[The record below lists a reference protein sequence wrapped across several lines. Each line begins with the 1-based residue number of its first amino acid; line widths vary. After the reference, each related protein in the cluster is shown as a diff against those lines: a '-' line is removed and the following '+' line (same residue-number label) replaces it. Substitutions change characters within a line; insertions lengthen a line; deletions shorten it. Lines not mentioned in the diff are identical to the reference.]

1 MPNVSRINGF
11 RPVSHLT
18 GAPYN
23 GQANIY
29 SVTAGNNTAIFVG
42 DIVKLGAN
50 ANSAGVK
57 TIVRATPGDVPLG
70 VVVGIVPAKIDPVK
84 GGLTTGSMTLDTP
97 NAGYITSATA
107 GYILVADSPDLVCV
121 VEAGTT
127 TVTTGYSLTA
137 NDIGLNVLPI
147 TTAGSTV
154 TGQSQMAVDMST
166 ATTTN
171 TTMLKIMGVSQ
182 RVDNEFPSNTATK
195 ILVMFNAHQL
205 KGTTGSTGV

>member
-11 RPVSHLT
+11 RPVKHIT

-23 GQANIY
+23 GQATLF
-29 SVTAGNNTAIFVG
+29 SVTSGNSTALYAG

-50 ANSAGVK
+50 ANAAGVK

-97 NAGYITSATA
+97 LGTYLTSSQAGY
-107 GYILVADSPDLVCV
+107 VMVCDSPDIVLEA
-121 VEAGTT
+121 EAGTT

-154 TGQSQMAVDMST
+154 TGNSAMAVDMST

-171 TTMLKIMGVSQ
+171 TTMLKILGVQQ
-182 RVDNEFPSNTATK
+182 RVDNDFPSQTATK
-195 ILVMFNAHQL
+195 ILVMFNTHQL
-205 KGTTGSTGV
+205 KAATGSAGV

>member
-1 MPNVSRINGF
+1 MANVSRINGF
-11 RPVSHLT
+11 RPVKHIT

-23 GQANIY
+23 GQATIY
-29 SVTAGNNTAIFVG
+29 SVPATNSTALYVG

-50 ANSAGVK
+50 ANAAGVK

-70 VVVGIVPAKIDPVK
+70 VVVGIVPTKLDPVK
-84 GGLTTGSMTLDTP
+84 GGLSTGSMTLDTP
-97 NAGYITSATA
+97 VYLTSSTA
-107 GYILVADSPDLVCV
+107 GYVLVADSPDIVCEA
-121 VEAGTT
+121 EAGTT

-154 TGQSQMAVDMST
+154 TGNSAMAVDMST
-166 ATTTN
+166 ATTVN
-171 TTMLKIMGVSQ
+171 TTMLKILGVQQ
-182 RVDNEFPSNTATK
+182 RVDNDFPSNTATK
-195 ILVMFNAHQL
+195 VLVMFNAHQL